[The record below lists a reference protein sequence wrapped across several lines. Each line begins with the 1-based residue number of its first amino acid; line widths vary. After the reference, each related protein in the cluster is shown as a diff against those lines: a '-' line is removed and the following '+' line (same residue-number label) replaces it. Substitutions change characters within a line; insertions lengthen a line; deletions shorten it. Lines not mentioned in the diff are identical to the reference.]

1 MNALTGLAL
10 AIAALAVGFAVYGWP
25 GVALALS
32 VIVFA
37 LLLEFSRA
45 LRAMRQATA
54 RPVGRVPSAVM
65 LHTRLHAGMRL
76 AAVLKLTR
84 SLGRRLAEEPETF
97 AWMDDAGDEVE
108 VELRQGRVT
117 AWRLRRAGGGG
128 A

>member
-10 AIAALAVGFAVYGWP
+10 AVAALAVGFAVYGWP

-32 VIVFA
+32 VVVFA

-45 LRAMRQATA
+45 LRAMRQASG

-84 SLGRRLAEEPETF
+84 SLGRRVADEPETF
-97 AWMDDAGDEVE
+97 VWADEAGDEVE

-117 AWRLRRAGGGG
+117 SSRLRRAGGG

>member
-1 MNALTGLAL
+1 
-10 AIAALAVGFAVYGWP
+10 
-25 GVALALS
+25 
-32 VIVFA
+32 
-37 LLLEFSRA
+37 
-45 LRAMRQATA
+45 
-54 RPVGRVPSAVM
+54 
-65 LHTRLHAGMRL
+65 MRL
-76 AAVLKLTR
+76 PAVLKLTR

>member
-1 MNALTGLAL
+1 MNAFTGLLL
-10 AIAALAVGFAVYGWP
+10 AAAALALGFAVYGWP

-45 LRAMRQATA
+45 LRALRQASG

-76 AAVLKLTR
+76 PAVFRLTR
-84 SLGRRLAEEPETF
+84 SLGRRVADEPETF
-97 AWMDDAGDEVE
+97 AWMDEAGDEVE

-117 AWRLRRAGGGG
+117 AWRLRRAGDGG

>member
-1 MNALTGLAL
+1 MTSTAKPHVPTGSFDTDNRSITSISAFENALKQ
-10 AIAALAVGFAVYGWP
+10 FD
-25 GVALALS
+25 
-32 VIVFA
+32 
-37 LLLEFSRA
+37 
-45 LRAMRQATA
+45 QA
-54 RPVGRVPSAVM
+54 
-65 LHTRLHAGMRL
+65 